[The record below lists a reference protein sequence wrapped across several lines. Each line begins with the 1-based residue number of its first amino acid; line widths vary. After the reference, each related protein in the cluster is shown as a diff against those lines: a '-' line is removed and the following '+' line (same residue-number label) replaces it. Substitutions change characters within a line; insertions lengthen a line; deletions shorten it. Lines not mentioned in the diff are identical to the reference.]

1 MSIKN
6 FIDFKIDSLDFIP
19 LDCLKIVRNY
29 LDGLIRGHKKSV
41 SGIIREIYPRYSTKN
56 FLRHL
61 ERLKEYHKYL
71 KQPAF
76 QQIIPKLD
84 RRSKII
90 ISGDDTTYFI
100 LSNFIQ
106 NKLLKKIS
114 V

>member
-1 MSIKN
+1 MSITN

-71 KQPAF
+71 KQHAF
-76 QQIIPKLD
+76 QQIIP
-84 RRSKII
+84 
-90 ISGDDTTYFI
+90 
-100 LSNFIQ
+100 N
-106 NKLLKKIS
+106 
-114 V
+114 